1 MSYAIVEFVKSK
13 EVEVVPVSWVSDRQC
28 RWPDHVKAEKASRMV
43 KKQTPPQAAWKRFDI
58 AVKGLFGTYD
68 SARKNLNRSQFHSD
82 LGSDSEVVPRKR
94 CRRPPRNWT
103 DSDSNASGT
112 EEATAKTCPLTLPAI
127 PKNFPQGLTSSQMSS
142 GATGSEREI
151 PRTGLLSRSNSSC
164 SERDNT
170 VDAGK
175 YSTV

>member
-127 PKNFPQGLTSSQMSS
+127 PKNFPQGQPVEVEKPQSAPTEH
-142 GATGSEREI
+142 GSDQCMQI
-151 PRTGLLSRSNSSC
+151 
-164 SERDNT
+164 
-170 VDAGK
+170 
-175 YSTV
+175 